1 MFQTL
6 ALDLDL
12 LVPTSEIDLPKQTT
26 NTRIY
31 LDFKILTLKEDET
44 EQIFNVFKKI
54 YTLIKMEPGMVPDV
68 LNNVLNDLTT
78 LKRMIREI
86 NIATMTFLN

>member
-1 MFQTL
+1 MH
-6 ALDLDL
+6 L
-12 LVPTSEIDLPKQTT
+12 LVPSSEIDLPKQTT

-54 YTLIKMEPGMVPDV
+54 YTLI
-68 LNNVLNDLTT
+68 
-78 LKRMIREI
+78 
-86 NIATMTFLN
+86 